1 MQRGERV
8 RGISE
13 TACRVMKEGKPDFPE
28 IDPLLQT
35 MPGICCRTPGKYAGD
50 AGSAGKNLM
59 QQSQNSTRKGR

>member
-28 IDPLLQT
+28 IDPLCLT
-35 MPGICCRTPGKYAGD
+35 MPGNR
-50 AGSAGKNLM
+50 
-59 QQSQNSTRKGR
+59 